1 MAAVRSEAVQMEH
14 WKTIVLTVPAHSA
27 ETEAAAPSEPSEV
40 LAVMRIAIAIV
51 VDSAVAIAVD
61 SETDL
66 PPTADHPLASPLVLL
81 LQTAV
86 RLVEIVAAVRS
97 AAEVA
102 PIPAYAVHSAAEAAM
117 VPVRLAAVLPAARA
131 ATAAEAIS
139 VEEDRANLRKMDS

>member
-1 MAAVRSEAVQMEH
+1 MAAVLSEAAQMDH

-40 LAVMRIAIAIV
+40 LAAMRIAIAI
-51 VDSAVAIAVD
+51 AVD
-61 SETDL
+61 SEADL

-86 RLVEIVAAVRS
+86 RLVEIVAAVLS
-97 AAEVA
+97 EAA
-102 PIPAYAVHSAAEAAM
+102 AAM
-117 VPVRLAAVLPAARA
+117 VPVRLGAVLPAARA

-139 VEEDRANLRKMDS
+139 VEEDRANLRKMES